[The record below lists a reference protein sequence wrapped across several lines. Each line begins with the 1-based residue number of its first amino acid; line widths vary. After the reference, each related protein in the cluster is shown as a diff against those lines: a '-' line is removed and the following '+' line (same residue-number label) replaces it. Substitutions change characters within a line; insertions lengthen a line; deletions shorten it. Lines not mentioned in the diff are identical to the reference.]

1 LDSPKATTD
10 TERMGRLPMA
20 LKGSLRCLWIGIPST
35 LMLVTIAQ
43 GQVSRTV
50 SAAAGDSD
58 SATPAQ
64 GTRAESLTYG
74 ADVGIGES
82 DNVTLVQTDKVSQ
95 TIAIA
100 DLDFDLK
107 DQTRRF
113 DVDAK
118 GNFSDLDYLQ
128 NAYSN
133 QFIGRFDGRADVSII
148 PERVIW
154 VLTESFGQAQ
164 IDPFIAV
171 VPTNLENINYVATGP
186 DASFR
191 LGPTVFLDLSA
202 RYAKSTYQTDPFD
215 SNTVLG
221 SAALGR
227 ALSAQSSISING
239 SFERVQFDNTEVN
252 TNFDRSG
259 AYVHYE
265 IQGARTNLM
274 ANLGATKV
282 DQGLESF
289 TGPNAKL
296 QLLRKLSSV
305 STLTVTIG
313 RDVTDGSTAF
323 ANLQSGAIGGIVTSP
338 AVVSQHN
345 YTVTYG
351 TVGWSYVR
359 NRTTIGVSGTWEKDS
374 YDGQPLPDV
383 TRGSAEFRVERE
395 LSRALTAQL
404 LGRLYRNEYPNAD
417 YSETD
422 GLVGAA
428 LMFRA
433 GRGLEIK
440 LRYDHSSRAASG
452 VGVVSGLGAVPG
464 GSSNYNENRVFL
476 TVGYRPRPAQAT

>member
-1 LDSPKATTD
+1 
-10 TERMGRLPMA
+10 MGPLPMA
-20 LKGSLRCLWIGIPST
+20 LKGCFRRVWIGIPST
-35 LMLVTIAQ
+35 LLLVTIAH

-50 SAAAGDSD
+50 GAAADNSGSAA
-58 SATPAQ
+58 PAP
-64 GTRAESLTYG
+64 GTRAESLSYG

-118 GNFSDLDYLQ
+118 GNFTDLDYLQ

-133 QFIGRFDGRADVSII
+133 QLIGRFDGRADVALI

-154 VLTESFGQAQ
+154 VLTDSFGQAQ
-164 IDPFIAV
+164 IDPFLAV

-202 RYAKSTYQTDPFD
+202 RYAKTTYQKDPFD
-215 SNTVLG
+215 SNTALG
-221 SAALGR
+221 SVALGR
-227 ALSAQSSISING
+227 ALSAQSSISINA
-239 SFERVQFDNTEVN
+239 SFERMSFDNTEVN
-252 TNFDRSG
+252 TNFDRSS
-259 AYVHYE
+259 AYLHYE
-265 IQGARTNLM
+265 IQGARTVLM

-296 QLLRKLSSV
+296 QLSRKLSSV
-305 STLTVTIG
+305 STLKLTLG
-313 RDVTDGSTAF
+313 RDITDGTTSF
-323 ANLQSGAIGGIVTSP
+323 ANLQSGAIGGIATAP
-338 AVVSQHN
+338 AVVTQGN
-345 YTVTYG
+345 YSETYG
-351 TVGWSYVR
+351 SVGWEYAR

-374 YDGQPLPDV
+374 YQGQPSLDL
-383 TRGSAEFRVERE
+383 TRGSAEFKLERR
-395 LSRALTAQL
+395 LSRVLTAQL
-404 LGRLYRNEYPNAD
+404 LGRLYRTEYANTPF
-417 YSETD
+417 SETD

-428 LMFRA
+428 LMFHA
-433 GRGLEIK
+433 GRGLEIA
-440 LRYDHSSRAASG
+440 LRYDHSSRAVPGADVISG
-452 VGVVSGLGAVPG
+452 VGTVSPG
-464 GSSNYNENRVFL
+464 SGSYGENRAFL
-476 TVGYRPRPAQAT
+476 TIGYRPKTAQTT

>member
-1 LDSPKATTD
+1 MVH
-10 TERMGRLPMA
+10 RNCV
-20 LKGSLRCLWIGIPST
+20 RCVSIAIPLA
-35 LMLVTIAQ
+35 LMLVTIAH
-43 GQVSRTV
+43 GQVVNRPV

-58 SATPAQ
+58 NSTTPQ
-64 GTRAESLTYG
+64 STRTESFVYG

-82 DNVTLVQTDKVSQ
+82 DNVTLAQTDKVSQ
-95 TIAIA
+95 TMAIA

-107 DQTRRF
+107 DKSRRF

-118 GNFSDLDYLQ
+118 GNFTDLDYLQ

-133 QFIGRFDGRADVSII
+133 QFIGRFDGRADVALI

-154 VLTESFGQAQ
+154 VLTDSFGQAQ
-164 IDPFIAV
+164 IDPFVAV

-202 RYAKSTYQTDPFD
+202 RYAKATYGTDPFD

-239 SFERVQFDNTEVN
+239 SFERMQFDNTEVN
-252 TNFDRSG
+252 TNFDRSS
-259 AYVHYE
+259 AYAHYE
-265 IQGARTNLM
+265 IQGARTDVS
-274 ANLGATKV
+274 ANLGVTKV
-282 DQGLESF
+282 SQGPESF

-296 QLLRKLSSV
+296 QLMRKLSSV
-305 STLTVTIG
+305 STLTFTVG
-313 RDVTDGSTAF
+313 RDITDASTAF
-323 ANLQSGAIGGIVTSP
+323 TNLQSGAIGGIVTSP
-338 AVVSQHN
+338 AVVSQNN

-351 TVGWSYVR
+351 SIGWAYVR

-374 YDGQPLPDV
+374 YDGQPLLDV

-395 LSRALTAQL
+395 LSSMLTAQL
-404 LGRLYRNEYPNAD
+404 LGRLYRNEYANTDFA
-417 YSETD
+417 ETD

-428 LMFRA
+428 LMFHA

-440 LRYDHSSRAASG
+440 LRYDHSSRTVSG
-452 VGVVSGLGAVPG
+452 VGEVSGVGAEPG
-464 GSSNYNENRVFL
+464 SGGYGENRVFL
-476 TVGYRPRPAQAT
+476 TIGYRPRTAQST

>member
-1 LDSPKATTD
+1 
-10 TERMGRLPMA
+10 MA
-20 LKGSLRCLWIGIPST
+20 MVLRGCVRRIWIVFPST
-35 LMLVTIAQ
+35 LMLVTVAH

-50 SAAAGDSD
+50 SPVGGDAD
-58 SATPAQ
+58 SATPAPS
-64 GTRAESLTYG
+64 TRAESFTYG

-107 DQTRRF
+107 DQSRRF

-133 QFIGRFDGRADVSII
+133 QLIGRFDGRADVALI

-164 IDPFIAV
+164 IDPFVAV

-202 RYAKSTYQTDPFD
+202 RYAKSTYETDPFD

-221 SAALGR
+221 SVALGR
-227 ALSAQSSISING
+227 ALSAQSSISLNG
-239 SFERVQFDNTEVN
+239 SFDRVLFDNTEVN
-252 TNFDRSG
+252 TNFDRSSVYG
-259 AYVHYE
+259 HYE
-265 IQGARTNLM
+265 IQGARTDLT

-282 DQGLESF
+282 DQGSESF
-289 TGPNAKL
+289 TGPTAKL
-296 QLLRKLSSV
+296 RLLRKLSSA
-305 STLTVTIG
+305 STLTFTVG
-313 RDVTDGSTAF
+313 RDITDGTTAF
-323 ANLQSGAIGGIVTSP
+323 TNLQSGAIGGIVTSQ
-338 AVVSQHN
+338 AMLSQNN

-351 TVGWSYVR
+351 SIAWQYVR

-374 YDGQPLPDV
+374 FDGQPLLDL
-383 TRGSAEFRVERE
+383 TRDSAEFKVERK
-395 LSRALTAQL
+395 LSRVLTAQL
-404 LGRLYRNEYPNAD
+404 LGQLYRTQYPNTD

-428 LMFRA
+428 LIFRE

-440 LRYDHSSRAASG
+440 LRYDHSSRTVSG
-452 VGVVSGLGAVPG
+452 VGFGSGLGVAPGVEPVPG
-464 GSSNYNENRVFL
+464 FNTGYGENRVFL
-476 TVGYRPRPAQAT
+476 TVGYRPRTGQST

>member
-1 LDSPKATTD
+1 
-10 TERMGRLPMA
+10 MV
-20 LKGSLRCLWIGIPST
+20 LKSCVRYVSIAIPST
-35 LMLVTIAQ
+35 LMLVTIAH
-43 GQVSRTV
+43 GQVNRTV
-50 SAAAGDSD
+50 GAAAGDSD
-58 SATPAQ
+58 SASPAQ
-64 GTRAESLTYG
+64 GTRAESFTYG

-128 NAYSN
+128 NAYGN
-133 QFIGRFDGRADVSII
+133 QLIGRFDGRADVSLI

-164 IDPFIAV
+164 IDPFVAV
-171 VPTNLENINYVATGP
+171 VPTNLQNINYVATGP
-186 DASFR
+186 EASFR

-202 RYAKSTYQTDPFD
+202 RYAKATYETDPFD
-215 SNTVLG
+215 SSTVLG

-239 SFERVQFDNTEVN
+239 SFERVSFDNTVVN
-252 TNFDRSG
+252 TNFDRSS
-259 AYVHYE
+259 AFAHYE
-265 IQGARTNLM
+265 IQGARTDLT
-274 ANLGATKV
+274 ANLGVTKI
-282 DQGLESF
+282 DQGLVSF
-289 TGPNAKL
+289 TGPDAKL

-305 STLTVTIG
+305 STLKFTVG
-313 RDVTDGSTAF
+313 RDITDGSTAF
-323 ANLQSGAIGGIVTSP
+323 ANLQSGAIGGIVTGP
-338 AVVSQHN
+338 AVVSPNN

-351 TVGWSYVR
+351 SIDWEYAR

-374 YDGQPLPDV
+374 YDGQPLLDL
-383 TRGSAEFRVERE
+383 TRGSAEFRLERK
-395 LSRALTAQL
+395 LTSLLTAQL
-404 LGRLYRNEYPNAD
+404 LGRVYRTEYANTD
-417 YSETD
+417 FSETD

-440 LRYDHSSRAASG
+440 LRYDHSSRAVSG
-452 VGVVSGLGAVPG
+452 VGVVSGVGAVPG
-464 GSSNYNENRVFL
+464 AITGYGENRAFL
-476 TVGYRPRPAQAT
+476 TIGYRPRAAQST

>member
-1 LDSPKATTD
+1 MVH
-10 TERMGRLPMA
+10 RNCV
-20 LKGSLRCLWIGIPST
+20 RCVSIAIPLA
-35 LMLVTIAQ
+35 LMLVTIAH
-43 GQVSRTV
+43 GQVANRPV
-50 SAAAGDSD
+50 GAAAGDSD
-58 SATPAQ
+58 NTTTPQ
-64 GTRAESLTYG
+64 STRTESFVYG

-82 DNVTLVQTDKVSQ
+82 DNVTLAQTDKVSQ
-95 TIAIA
+95 TMAIA

-107 DQTRRF
+107 DKSRRF

-118 GNFSDLDYLQ
+118 GNFTDLDYLQ

-133 QFIGRFDGRADVSII
+133 QFIGRFDGRADVALI

-154 VLTESFGQAQ
+154 VLTDSFGQAQ
-164 IDPFIAV
+164 IDPFVAV

-202 RYAKSTYQTDPFD
+202 RYAKATYGTDPFD

-239 SFERVQFDNTEVN
+239 SFERMQFDNTEVN
-252 TNFDRSG
+252 TNFDRSS
-259 AYVHYE
+259 AYAHYE
-265 IQGARTNLM
+265 IQGARTDVS
-274 ANLGATKV
+274 ANLGVTKV
-282 DQGLESF
+282 SQGPESF

-296 QLLRKLSSV
+296 QLMRKLSSV
-305 STLTVTIG
+305 STLTFTVG
-313 RDVTDGSTAF
+313 RDITDASTAF
-323 ANLQSGAIGGIVTSP
+323 TNLQSGAIGGIVTSP
-338 AVVSQHN
+338 AVVSQNN

-351 TVGWSYVR
+351 SIGWAYVR

-374 YDGQPLPDV
+374 YDGQPLLDV

-395 LSRALTAQL
+395 LSSMLTAQL
-404 LGRLYRNEYPNAD
+404 LGRLYRNEYANTDFA
-417 YSETD
+417 ETD

-428 LMFRA
+428 LMFHA

-440 LRYDHSSRAASG
+440 LRYDHSSRTVSG
-452 VGVVSGLGAVPG
+452 VGEVSGVGAEPG
-464 GSSNYNENRVFL
+464 SGGYGENRVFL
-476 TVGYRPRPAQAT
+476 TIGYRPRTAQST

>member
-1 LDSPKATTD
+1 MVH
-10 TERMGRLPMA
+10 RNCV
-20 LKGSLRCLWIGIPST
+20 RCVSIAIPLA
-35 LMLVTIAQ
+35 LMLVTIAH
-43 GQVSRTV
+43 GQVVNRPV
-50 SAAAGDSD
+50 SAAAADSD
-58 SATPAQ
+58 NTTTPQ
-64 GTRAESLTYG
+64 STRTESFVYG

-82 DNVTLVQTDKVSQ
+82 DNVTLAQTDKVSQ
-95 TIAIA
+95 TMAIA

-107 DQTRRF
+107 DKSRRF

-118 GNFSDLDYLQ
+118 GNFTDLDYLQ

-133 QFIGRFDGRADVSII
+133 QFIGRFDGRADVALI

-154 VLTESFGQAQ
+154 VLTDSFGQAQ
-164 IDPFIAV
+164 IDPFVAV

-202 RYAKSTYQTDPFD
+202 RYAKATYGTDPFD

-239 SFERVQFDNTEVN
+239 SFERMQFDNTEVN
-252 TNFDRSG
+252 TNFDRSS
-259 AYVHYE
+259 AYAHYE
-265 IQGARTNLM
+265 IQGARTDVS
-274 ANLGATKV
+274 ANLGVTKV
-282 DQGLESF
+282 SQGPESF

-296 QLLRKLSSV
+296 QLMRKLSSV
-305 STLTVTIG
+305 STLTFTVG
-313 RDVTDGSTAF
+313 RDITDASTAF
-323 ANLQSGAIGGIVTSP
+323 TNLQSGAIGGIVTSP
-338 AVVSQHN
+338 AVVSQNN

-351 TVGWSYVR
+351 SIGWAYVR

-374 YDGQPLPDV
+374 YDGQPLLDV

-395 LSRALTAQL
+395 LSSMLTAQL
-404 LGRLYRNEYPNAD
+404 LGRLYRNEYANTDFA
-417 YSETD
+417 ETD

-428 LMFRA
+428 LMFHA

-440 LRYDHSSRAASG
+440 LRYDHSSRTVSG
-452 VGVVSGLGAVPG
+452 VGEVSGVGAEPG
-464 GSSNYNENRVFL
+464 SGGYGENRVFL
-476 TVGYRPRPAQAT
+476 TIGYRPRTAQST